1 MSQVPWYHCALN
13 VKSVV
18 YVKSTSQARVHVAKD
33 EKYLPRG
40 TNGTVTV
47 VSYLVKV
54 CQIPR
59 REFRKDRGTTPI
71 FPLWLTHA
79 LPLART
85 VHRIP
90 SRVHTLS
97 LCLSCSPYRPRYI
110 PNKPRYIANK
120 STGITGINH
129 SSSSPSLFKGKS
141 KQNYCVCV

>member
-1 MSQVPWYHCALN
+1 MSNLLLRL
-13 VKSVV
+13 V
-18 YVKSTSQARVHVAKD
+18 YMLRKTKNTFLEEQMAQSQ
-33 EKYLPRG
+33 YLPRG
-40 TNGTVTV
+40 TNGTVVSVTV

-54 CQIPR
+54 CQTPR